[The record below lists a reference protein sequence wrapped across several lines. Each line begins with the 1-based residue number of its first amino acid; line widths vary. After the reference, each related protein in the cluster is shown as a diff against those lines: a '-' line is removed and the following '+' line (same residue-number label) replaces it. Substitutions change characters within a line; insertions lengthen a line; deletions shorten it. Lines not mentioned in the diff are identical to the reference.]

1 MSRCFPFPPEGYEKK
16 PNSDVADLLK
26 EEKHKEKKHKKKK
39 DKEKKEGKEK
49 KNKDGREEKHREKK
63 DKKDKHKD
71 KKEKS
76 RDKKRDKE
84 TKSKDEDKKGIFKE
98 APAVWDPGSSSCAG
112 ESDRKVEHNKNFI
125 SSEEKGHTFP
135 LQFQHGQEASK
146 GTDLVREAEEA
157 KFVQE
162 LGRRIRNEENGK
174 GIQLVG
180 RFRGEGNNDKR
191 TDMAIG
197 VKVSRSL
204 AQDKGTNM
212 AKSGVDYNRKTYC
225 AAEFDKKFDRDKNFI
240 GQETIK
246 GKDLAGE
253 AEDAKFVQELGRRIR
268 NEENGK
274 GTQLAG
280 RFLAENNNERMG
292 RVIGVKVSRSSS
304 QDTGTTMDRSGVDNR
319 KMEFVGVIK
328 NGSGYSGTAVSFSNI
343 PGASKFQLEGMPMAG
358 VVKDSRNF
366 VENKETYME
375 KSFDCRKMD
384 PRAIQNESRHGGN
397 AILPNITDASK
408 FQLEGMPMAGVVK
421 ESRIFVEN
429 KETYMEKGFDSRKM
443 DPIPNESRHS
453 GNANLP
459 NFTGLNKSMLE
470 GMPRTL
476 EENNNQRKGEKEK
489 NRERGDEKLGDKSK
503 DKDRDKKRHK
513 KSKDREKEKK
523 KEKSK
528 QKIEHDKLL
537 DISSNQISELS
548 RDNNAGSTFDVNLKK
563 RKLVTNGLLY
573 DNEARPSKIPKPA
586 SHEPMQNGIKVET
599 LRVSFNSNRLGSSEL
614 KVVNKVPRMNGTV
627 HGQPLSI
634 PRPKLSPPATG
645 VGQIAETPRKSPQG
659 DPTAE
664 TSRRTLHVDQISE
677 TLGKPPRTDQIA
689 ENLGKP
695 HYDHIAETLGKHSY
709 HDQIDETLGEPLEAN
724 RIAETLGK
732 PPEANRIAETLG
744 KPPEANRIAET
755 LGKPPEANRIVETLR
770 KPPEADRIAE
780 ALRKPPEADQIVEA
794 SRKPPHQSAETSKK
808 LRHPNLV
815 VESSKKSPHPD
826 TKYLSQILTVPKIE
840 ELIDCDDDGNEWLF
854 GSKKPLVRK
863 PGVGSNV
870 ELQVWSEARHL
881 ESADIYALPYVIP
894 Y

>member
-26 EEKHKEKKHKKKK
+26 E
-39 DKEKKEGKEK
+39 
-49 KNKDGREEKHREKK
+49 DGGSTINSSFFGSHRTLVGM
-63 DKKDKHKD
+63 
-71 KKEKS
+71 
-76 RDKKRDKE
+76 KRVSCE
-84 TKSKDEDKKGIFKE
+84 AYSLE

-112 ESDRKVEHNKNFI
+112 ESDRKVEHDKNFI
-125 SSEEKGHTFP
+125 SSEEKGHTFA

-180 RFRGEGNNDKR
+180 RFRGEGNNDER
-191 TDMAIG
+191 TDRAIG

-212 AKSGVDYNRKTYC
+212 AKSGVDYNRKTFC
-225 AAEFDKKFDRDKNFI
+225 AAEPDKKCDRDKNFI

-304 QDTGTTMDRSGVDNR
+304 QDTGTTMDRIGVDNR

-358 VVKDSRNF
+358 VVKESRNF

-384 PRAIQNESRHGGN
+384 PRAIQNESRHSGN
-397 AILPNITDASK
+397 AVLPNITDASK
-408 FQLEGMPMAGVVK
+408 FQLEGMPIAGVVK

-443 DPIPNESRHS
+443 DPIPNESRHG

-459 NFTGLNKSMLE
+459 NITGLDKSMLE

-476 EENNNQRKGEKEK
+476 EENDNQRKGEKEK

-563 RKLVTNGLLY
+563 RKLITNGLLY
-573 DNEARPSKIPKPA
+573 DDEARPSKIPKPA

-695 HYDHIAETLGKHSY
+695 PYYDQFAETLGKPPY
-709 HDQIDETLGEPLEAN
+709 HDQF
-724 RIAETLGK
+724 AETLGK
-732 PPEANRIAETLG
+732 PPEANRIAETPG
-744 KPPEANRIAET
+744 KPPEAKRIADT
-755 LGKPPEANRIVETLR
+755 LWKPPEANQIVETLRKPPEADQIAETLR

-780 ALRKPPEADQIVEA
+780 ALCKPPEADQIVEA
-794 SRKPPHQSAETSKK
+794 SRKPPRVDQSAETSKK
-808 LRHPNLV
+808 LRHPNSV

-840 ELIDCDDDGNEWLF
+840 ELIDCDDDDNEWLF
-854 GSKKPLVRK
+854 GTKKPSVRK
-863 PGVGSNV
+863 PGVGPNE